1 MRKKDI
7 LELKKRLKKDHCT
20 FTKMCGCYVTGE
32 KHIILKFRETFLN
45 LDEDEYFKYLEI
57 AKKVLSGTIGNNI
70 LELNFPTNEDL
81 INEKQISLMQLKKSQ
96 LKDDAILDNF
106 YESIIDSYEYTGNFL
121 ILVFHDA
128 YDVITKTSDNAK
140 LDESEEVYEY
150 VLCAICPVSL
160 SAPGLRYF
168 EEENKIKARI
178 RDWVVEAPT
187 NGFVFPAFIDRS
199 SDVNSIMYYTKNPK
213 DTHPELMENA
223 LGCYSKQTAT
233 IQKETFQ
240 SIIKDS
246 FSADETKAE
255 KIFMEVQENLNTM
268 IDEYN
273 EIYDDTDSEPISLT
287 KKDIQN
293 LLIESG
299 VPEEITAKIE
309 RSYLENFGD
318 DLPLVE
324 HLIDPKILKANEQ
337 RKKEEH
343 LQKQVE
349 ILQTRL
355 EQVKQEAVVDNE
367 SNLSTEVNT
376 DNVALDE
383 TSKSDLEEI
392 SETNL
397 EEDSKTNSKE
407 ASESDSEQ
415 GLESNLEKTLEI
427 DLKETLETGLDEAL
441 DTNSEDNEVTPNYD
455 VILQVKPEKIPQIKS
470 QIIDGQKCIV
480 IPINEDEQT
489 TVNGLNDLI

>member
-20 FTKMCGCYVTGE
+20 FTKMCGCYVNGE

-70 LELNFPTNEDL
+70 LELNFPINEDL
-81 INEKQISLMQLKKSQ
+81 INEKQISLMQLKNSQ
-96 LKDDAILDNF
+96 LKDDAHLDDF
-106 YESIIDSYEYTGNFL
+106 YDSIIDNYDYTGNFL
-121 ILVFHDA
+121 ILIFHDA
-128 YDVITKTSDNAK
+128 YDVITKTKDNAK

-150 VLCAICPVSL
+150 VLCAICPVTL
-160 SAPGLRYF
+160 SEPGLRYF
-168 EEENKIKARI
+168 EDENKIKARI
-178 RDWVVEAPT
+178 RDWVVENPT

-199 SDVNSIMYYTKNPK
+199 SDVNSIMYYTKNAK

-246 FSADETKAE
+246 FSADEKKAE
-255 KIFMEVQENLNTM
+255 KIFMDVQENLNNM

-273 EIYDDTDSEPISLT
+273 AIYDDVDPEPITLT
-287 KKDIQN
+287 KNDIQN

-299 VPEEITAKIE
+299 VPEEITTKIE
-309 RSYLENFGD
+309 KSYEEVFGD
-318 DLPLVE
+318 DLPLAE
-324 HLIDPKILKANEQ
+324 NLIDAKTLKANEQ
-337 RKKEEH
+337 RKREEH

-355 EQVKQEAVVDNE
+355 EQVKQEVAVDNE
-367 SNLSTEVNT
+367 TKESTEVNY
-376 DNVALDE
+376 DNISPEE
-383 TSKSDLEEI
+383 TSEAELEE
-392 SETNL
+392 S
-397 EEDSKTNSKE
+397 
-407 ASESDSEQ
+407 
-415 GLESNLEKTLEI
+415 
-427 DLKETLETGLDEAL
+427 LETSSEEPHDNTPE
-441 DTNSEDNEVTPNYD
+441 DTIVNTNYD
-455 VILQVKPEKIPQIKS
+455 VILEVKPEKIPQIKS

-480 IPINEDEQT
+480 IPIDENEQT
-489 TVNGLNDLI
+489 KVNGQDDLI

>member
-7 LELKKRLKKDHCT
+7 LELKRRLKKDHCT
-20 FTKMCGCYVTGE
+20 FTKMCGCYVNGE

-81 INEKQISLMQLKKSQ
+81 INERQISLMQLKKSQ
-96 LKDDAILDNF
+96 LKDDALLDDF
-106 YESIIDSYEYTGNFL
+106 YESIIDNYDYTGNFL

-128 YDVITKTSDNAK
+128 YDVITKTKDNAK
-140 LDESEEVYEY
+140 IDESEEVYEY

-160 SAPGLRYF
+160 SDPGLRYF

-178 RDWVVEAPT
+178 RDWVVDAPT

-199 SDVNSIMYYTKNPK
+199 SDVNSIMYYTKNAK

-246 FSADETKAE
+246 FSTDEKKAD
-255 KIFMEVQENLNTM
+255 KIFMEIQENLNTM

-273 EIYDDTDSEPISLT
+273 AMYDDTDCEPISLT

-299 VPEEITAKIE
+299 VPEEITTKIE
-309 RSYLENFGD
+309 KSYVENFGD
-318 DLPLVE
+318 DLPLAE
-324 HLIDPKILKANEQ
+324 NLIDAKALKANEQ

-343 LQKQVE
+343 LEKQVE

-355 EQVKQEAVVDNE
+355 DQVKQETAVDNE
-367 SNLSTEVNT
+367 THLSTEVND
-376 DNVALDE
+376 DNVV
-383 TSKSDLEEI
+383 LEETL
-392 SETNL
+392 ETNL
-397 EEDSKTNSKE
+397 EKV
-407 ASESDSEQ
+407 Q
-415 GLESNLEKTLEI
+415 
-427 DLKETLETGLDEAL
+427 
-441 DTNSEDNEVTPNYD
+441 DTNSEDNKVTPHYD
-455 VILQVKPEKIPQIKS
+455 VILQVNPEKIPQIKS

-480 IPINEDEQT
+480 IPINENEQT
-489 TVNGLNDLI
+489 TVNGLDDLI

>member
-20 FTKMCGCYVTGE
+20 FTKMCGCYVNGE

-70 LELNFPTNEDL
+70 LELNFPVNEDL
-81 INEKQISLMQLKKSQ
+81 INERQISLMQLKNSQ
-96 LKDDAILDNF
+96 LKDDSILDDF
-106 YESIIDSYEYTGNFL
+106 YKSIIDNYDYTGNLL

-128 YDVITKTSDNAK
+128 YDVITKTKDNAK

-160 SAPGLRYF
+160 SEPGLRYF
-168 EEENKIKARI
+168 EDENKIKARI
-178 RDWVVEAPT
+178 RDWVVENPT

-199 SDVNSIMYYTKNPK
+199 SDVNSIMYYTKNAK

-246 FSADETKAE
+246 FSADEKKAD
-255 KIFMEVQENLNTM
+255 KIFMEVQENLNNM

-273 EIYDDTDSEPISLT
+273 AIYDDTESEPITLT
-287 KKDIQN
+287 NNDIQN

-299 VPEEITAKIE
+299 VPEEITTKIE
-309 RSYLENFGD
+309 KSYVEIFGD
-318 DLPLVE
+318 DLPLAE
-324 HLIDPKILKANEQ
+324 NLIDSKALKANEQ
-337 RKKEEH
+337 RKREEY

-349 ILQTRL
+349 ILESRL
-355 EQVKQEAVVDNE
+355 EQVKQEVAVDNE
-367 SNLSTEVNT
+367 TAEIT
-376 DNVALDE
+376 DDTVSSEE
-383 TSKSDLEEI
+383 TSED
-392 SETNL
+392 NL
-397 EEDSKTNSKE
+397 EET
-407 ASESDSEQ
+407 
-415 GLESNLEKTLEI
+415 LESNLEESQDIST
-427 DLKETLETGLDEAL
+427 
-441 DTNSEDNEVTPNYD
+441 EDNDIDSSYD

-489 TVNGLNDLI
+489 TVNGLDDLIK

>member
-1 MRKKDI
+1 
-7 LELKKRLKKDHCT
+7 
-20 FTKMCGCYVTGE
+20 MCSCYVTVE

-106 YESIIDSYEYTGNFL
+106 YESIIDSYDYTGNFL

-309 RSYLENFGD
+309 RAYLENFGD
-318 DLPLVE
+318 YLPLAE

-355 EQVKQEAVVDNE
+355 EQVKQEAAVDNE
-367 SNLSTEVNT
+367 ANLSTGVNT
-376 DNVALDE
+376 DNAYLDE
-383 TSKSDLEEI
+383 TSKSDLEET

-397 EEDSKTNSKE
+397 EEDSKTNLQE
-407 ASESDSEQ
+407 TSESDSEQ
-415 GLESNLEKTLEI
+415 ALETNLE
-427 DLKETLETGLDEAL
+427 ETLETGLDEAL

-480 IPINEDEQT
+480 IPINEDKQT